1 MNVQTPKVNFTM
13 KTFFLWKVIPLQ
25 HPGIGAGPWS
35 KARREQSFLVCNKS
49 GALLFQSGFCNLI
62 APQVLSSI
70 LDGLKHPA
78 PFLIHQCSLTFLPKK
93 LQAPG
98 QNPTQNSAILLFQA
112 TPRSLGIKH
121 EIYYLATLQ
130 RFSDTSNHQA
140 TLLPFLLLHWQSWP
154 CTWSGNAAH
163 YPLHTLEENTGER
176 GTSELDPTSLP
187 DCHLS
192 GHGMSWH

>member
-1 MNVQTPKVNFTM
+1 MDVQTPKVNFSM
-13 KTFFLWKVIPLQ
+13 KTFFCERSSHYSTQELGLATEIRLEGSNPSLCVTKVVHYCSRVDSVTSQ
-25 HPGIGAGPWS
+25 
-35 KARREQSFLVCNKS
+35 
-49 GALLFQSGFCNLI
+49 
-62 APQVLSSI
+62 QVLSSI

-121 EIYYLATLQ
+121 EIYYLATQQ

-140 TLLPFLLLHWQSWP
+140 TLLPFLLLHWHSWP
-154 CTWSGNAAH
+154 CTWKCS
-163 YPLHTLEENTGER
+163 
-176 GTSELDPTSLP
+176 
-187 DCHLS
+187 
-192 GHGMSWH
+192 